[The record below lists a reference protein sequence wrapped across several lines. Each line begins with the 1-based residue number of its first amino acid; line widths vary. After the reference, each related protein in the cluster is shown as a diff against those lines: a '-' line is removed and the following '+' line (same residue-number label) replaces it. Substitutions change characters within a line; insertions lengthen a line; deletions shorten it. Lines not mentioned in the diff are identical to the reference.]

1 MSRPRIND
9 FTVTGNLARDPQIF
23 DREDGSMMVV
33 LTVAENRRVFNE
45 ETAAW
50 EDTAPVY
57 YQAGLDTRNRSL
69 GNLAQNAAASLKKGD
84 MVSVKGNYE
93 ATPYTNKNTG
103 EMGIN
108 HRIWATDVAPSLK
121 FATVEITRNEPSQ
134 SAAAE
139 MAAEAEMGV
148 DPELGAAY
156 REQVRERRLARE
168 AAAEQ
173 GQAQPEFQQ
182 PATTLTEPPLQAPA
196 GGFEGAAPMGGPGM

>member
-9 FTVTGNLARDPQIF
+9 FTVTGNLDTDPHIRDH
-23 DREDGSMMVV
+23 EDGSMTVI
-33 LTVAENRRVFNE
+33 LTVAENRRFFNE

-57 YQAGLDTRNRSL
+57 YQVGLSTRDRSL
-69 GNLAQNAAASLKKGD
+69 GNLPQNAAASLKKGD

-93 ATPYTNKNTG
+93 AAPYTNKKTG
-103 EMGIN
+103 ELGIN

-139 MAAEAEMGV
+139 MVAEAEARL
-148 DPELGAAY
+148 DPSVGAAY

-168 AAAEQ
+168 AGAEQ
-173 GQAQPEFQQ
+173 GQTQPEFQQ

-196 GGFEGAAPMGGPGM
+196 GGFAGAAPMGGPGM